1 MASHT
6 PFSQN
11 FTIKYIAACAISI
24 SASGVLYAQNY
35 PNKPIQLVVPFAPGG
50 TTDIVARVIAEPLSK
65 ALGQQVVVIN
75 KAGGGGVVG
84 ANETAKS
91 APDGYSLG
99 MATVST
105 TAANPAINPKMPY
118 NAATDFTPIVN
129 IAATPNVIA
138 VHPSFPAKDY
148 KAFIAELKKNPGK
161 YSYATSGTGGIG
173 HLQTELF
180 KGLAGVFV
188 THIPYRGAGP
198 ALNDT
203 VAGQVNMTFD
213 NMPSAL
219 PFINTGR
226 LVPIVVAA
234 PQRLPQLPNVPTFKE
249 VGLEPVNRMAY
260 YGLYGP
266 KGLPKEV
273 VEKINAGVRKALED
287 PAVRKR
293 IEDTGSIVLGNT
305 PEQFAAQMAAELEV
319 YKKVVVE
326 QKLKL
331 D

>member
-1 MASHT
+1 MLSHT
-6 PFSQN
+6 LFSQN
-11 FTIKYIAACAISI
+11 FTIKLIAACALSTLAVG
-24 SASGVLYAQNY
+24 SLYAQNY

-148 KAFIAELKKNPGK
+148 KAFVEELKKSPGK
-161 YSYATSGTGGIG
+161 YSYSTSGTGGIG

-180 KGLAGVFV
+180 KGLAGVFI

-203 VAGQVNMTFD
+203 VAGQVNMIFD

-234 PQRLPQLPNVPTFKE
+234 PQRLAQLPNVPTFKE
-249 VGLEPVNRMAY
+249 VGLEPANRMAY

-266 KGLPKEV
+266 KGLPKDV
-273 VEKINAGVRKALED
+273 VDKINAGVRKALED
-287 PAVRKR
+287 PAVKKR
-293 IEDTGSIVLGNT
+293 IEDTGSIVIGNT
-305 PEQFAAQMAAELEV
+305 PEQFAAQMAAELAV